1 MHVDVFWITLEFSVA
16 VMLIWG
22 LGMDL
27 LGFSF
32 GRKCFLQLLI
42 FDNMYISILYQ
53 KMGAF

>member
-1 MHVDVFWITLEFSVA
+1 VHVDVFWITLEFSVA